1 MSAPAVK
8 NKAGYTAI
16 QSWKVWQGRCENRSE
31 LKNVTDLPIYRPT
44 DLPTDTGRCRV
55 ACPRLTMDGVQK
67 RPETT
72 NTEFDHITNA
82 QEYRPTDKR
91 NKVLSRV
98 RVSGDC

>member
-1 MSAPAVK
+1 
-8 NKAGYTAI
+8 
-16 QSWKVWQGRCENRSE
+16 
-31 LKNVTDLPIYRPT
+31 
-44 DLPTDTGRCRV
+44 
-55 ACPRLTMDGVQK
+55 MDGVQK

-72 NTEFDHITNA
+72 NTEFDRITNA